1 MVILSNTA
9 LGLYLGGA
17 LVMFLVLRQYD
28 DRTCANLFA
37 ALIWPYLLYVAKR
50 SDRD

>member
-1 MVILSNTA
+1 MIIA
-9 LGLYLGGA
+9 LYTLLCLYLGGA
-17 LVMFLVLRQYD
+17 LVMFTVLRQFD

-37 ALIWPYLLYVAKR
+37 AAIWPYLLFVAKR